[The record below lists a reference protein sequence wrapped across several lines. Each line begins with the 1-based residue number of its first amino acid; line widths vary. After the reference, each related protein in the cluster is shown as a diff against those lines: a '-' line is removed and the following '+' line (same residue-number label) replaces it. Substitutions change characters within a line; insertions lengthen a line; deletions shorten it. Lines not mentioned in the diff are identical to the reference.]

1 MFCVPAYGAVNYL
14 LRRYRVPCCFHSLKY
29 KHNTVSSSY
38 KKITRFRLARD
49 GNGFRGTTLFRANGL
64 RALCKILAFPGAYP
78 SLLTAST
85 RSASTE
91 VFPFRA
97 DRSAASSPDRIDR
110 LTPND
115 GSLMPA
121 KSGYCSASQR
131 LSYSDIVLI
140 ISCFLNFVKHFSQNF
155 CDVLLHK
162 PFRRRPPQPIRNSR
176 SASPT
181 ALQMKRPRYCR
192 YRKRSA

>member
-38 KKITRFRLARD
+38 KKITRFPLPKERKR
-49 GNGFRGTTLFRANGL
+49 FPRTTLF
-64 RALCKILAFPGAYP
+64 FPKRVGAPLKRISLSGAYP

-110 LTPND
+110 LAPND

-140 ISCFLNFVKHFSQNF
+140 ISCFLNFVKHFWQNF
-155 CDVLLHK
+155 CHHSTS
-162 PFRRRPPQPIRNSR
+162 Q
-176 SASPT
+176 
-181 ALQMKRPRYCR
+181 
-192 YRKRSA
+192 